1 MTFLAKK
8 FTCLIKTL
16 GCLINKSK
24 HCFAILFGIILS
36 YTQLTAQTYNWDNVV
51 MGGGGFVTGLILSK
65 TQQNLMYARTD
76 VGGAYRWDAPNS
88 KWIPLLDW
96 NSENE
101 TSYQGVESFA
111 IDPQDNNK
119 LYMLAG
125 TSYWNN
131 GKTAI
136 LKSTDKGNT
145 FSITD
150 VTAQFKA
157 HGNGGGRANGEKLA
171 VDPNNGNIL
180 FCGTRRNG
188 LFKSTDAGVTWIQNA
203 SLGTIVT
210 PNDNGISFVLFDA
223 TTGTSGNATQ
233 KIFVGVSTI
242 TGTNLY
248 VSINGGTTFIA
259 IAGAPATLMPQK
271 AVLASDKNLYIT
283 YADKEGPSNASTGE
297 VWKYNTAT
305 LVWSN
310 ITPAG
315 GAYPYSG
322 VSVDPNNAQKIIIST
337 INKYLL
343 QYGPATGGTYGDR
356 FYLTTDGGITWKNLI
371 GSGITLD
378 PNGCTW
384 ILGQS
389 IHWGGNIELNPFNT
403 NEAWVISGN
412 GVFVCNDINAASTTW
427 KFAAKGMEET
437 VCLDMVSITGRA
449 MFSVIGD
456 YDGFKHTDIT
466 QFAPIHTPRM
476 GSTNGIAYASLNTS
490 KLARVGNKI
499 YYTID
504 QGVNW
509 IQTTTIN
516 GSGGKVALS
525 ANGNFLLHGPNGSAI
540 TYRSADNGTSW
551 TACNGLTTTSAI
563 PVADAV
569 NSNKFYAYD
578 NNNGNVYISTD
589 GGINFSVGG
598 NAGTGGNKKIRTVPG
613 QEGHLWVALYN
624 GGLKRSVNSGNTFTT
639 INNVTT
645 CSAVGLGKAAPNAI
659 YFTLYI
665 WGTVNGVLGVHR
677 STDEGATW
685 TRVNDDAHEYGG
697 PGNGQFVMGDMN
709 IFGRVYMST
718 VGRGIAY
725 GELQAS
731 PLVTAFSSFTGT
743 IKNLYFTELIWQ
755 TSTEANTASFEVER
769 SADGINFIKV
779 GTVATQ
785 AINGNST
792 TPLTYTYADNILGI
806 SATIYYRIKHIDKNN
821 VVLYSNIVSIVKPA
835 ITSEYFTVF
844 PNPVNKNNFNLKIK
858 LNLPQDVQLSITDMA
873 GRVIYKGASISLLAG
888 EFSINI
894 KDMAV
899 LGGGMYIAELKS
911 RTTKK
916 IIERKKIVVE

>member
-1 MTFLAKK
+1 MKK
-8 FTCLIKTL
+8 I
-16 GCLINKSK
+16 
-24 HCFAILFGIILS
+24 AIFFNWPHAFIILI
-36 YTQLTAQTYNWDNVV
+36 TFFVFPITGQAQTYNWNNVA

-88 KWIPLLDW
+88 KWLPLLDW

-101 TSYQGVESFA
+101 TGYQGVESFA

-145 FSITD
+145 FTVID
-150 VTAQFKA
+150 VTNQFKA
-157 HGNGGGRANGEKLA
+157 HGNGAGRSNGEKLA

-188 LFKSTDAGVTWIQNA
+188 LFKSTDAGATWVQNT

-223 TTGTSGNATQ
+223 TTGTTGNATQ
-233 KIFVGVSTI
+233 KIFIGVSTI
-242 TGTNLY
+242 TGTNFY
-248 VSINGGTTFIA
+248 VSTNGGTTFTA
-259 IAGAPATLMPQK
+259 VAGAPATLMPQK

-283 YADKEGPSNASTGE
+283 YSDKEGPSNGGTGE
-297 VWKYNTAT
+297 VWKYNTTT
-305 LVWSN
+305 LAWTN

-315 GAYPYSG
+315 AAYPYSG
-322 VSVDPNNAQKIIIST
+322 ISVDPNNAQKIIIGT

-343 QYGPATGGTYGDR
+343 QYGPATGGAYGDR
-356 FYLTTDGGITWKNLI
+356 FYLTTDGGVTWKNLV

-384 ILGQS
+384 ILGQA
-389 IHWGGNIELNPFNT
+389 IHWGGNIEFNPFNT

-412 GVFVCNDINAASTTW
+412 GVFVCNDINATTTTW
-427 KFAAKGMEET
+427 KFAVKGMEET
-437 VCLDMVSITGRA
+437 VCTDLVSIPGGP
-449 MFSVIGD
+449 MFSVILD
-456 YDGFKHTDIT
+456 YDGFKHTDVT

-476 GSTNGIAYASLNTS
+476 GSTNGIAYAALNTN
-490 KLARVGNKI
+490 KLVRVGNKI

-504 QGVNW
+504 QGTNW
-509 IQTTTIN
+509 IQTASIN

-525 ANGNFLLHGPNGSAI
+525 ANGNILLHSPNGSAV
-540 TYRSADNGTSW
+540 TYRSVDNGTVW
-551 TACNGLTTTSAI
+551 TACNGLATTSAV

-569 NSNKFYAYD
+569 NTNKFYAYD
-578 NNNGNVYISTD
+578 NNNGNIYISTD
-589 GGINFSVGG
+589 GGINFSAAG

-624 GGLKRSVNSGNTFTT
+624 GGLKRSVNGGSTFTT
-639 INNVTT
+639 ISNVTT
-645 CSAVGLGKAAPNAI
+645 CSAVGFGKAAPGAAYLTI
-659 YFTLYI
+659 YI

-685 TRVNDDAHEYGG
+685 IRINDDAHEYGG
-697 PGNGQFVMGDMN
+697 LANGQFVMGDMN
-709 IFGRVYMST
+709 VFGRVYMST
-718 VGRGIAY
+718 AGRGVPY
-725 GELQAS
+725 GEPVAS
-731 PLVTAFSSFTGT
+731 PLVTVFSSFTVT
-743 IKNLYFTELIWQ
+743 IKNLYFTELIWK
-755 TSTEANTASFEVER
+755 TATEANTATFEIER
-769 SADGINFIKV
+769 SADGINFTKV
-779 GTVATQ
+779 GTQTTQ
-785 AINGNST
+785 ALNGNSAL
-792 TPLTYTYADNILGI
+792 PLTYTYADNILGI
-806 SATIYYRIKHIDKNN
+806 SGTIYYRIKHIDKSNAII
-821 VVLYSNIVSIVKPA
+821 YSNIVSIVKPA
-835 ITSEYFTVF
+835 VTPESFTVF
-844 PNPVNKNNFNLKIK
+844 PNPVTKSNFNVKIK
-858 LNLPQDVQLSITDMA
+858 LNLPQDVQLQITDMT
-873 GRVIYKGASISLLAG
+873 GRIVYKGATIGLLAG

-894 KDMAV
+894 KDMKE
-899 LGGGMYIAELKS
+899 LGAGMYVAELIS
-911 RTTKK
+911 LTTEK